1 MSAALLPDHGV
12 RASSREGRGRTPPG
26 SRCSRP
32 SAAFTV
38 GLPGTLSQIIGD
50 VLSRSLRLVTTGV
63 FIGIVGALVMARTL
77 ESMLYDVAP
86 YDPMTLVVV
95 TLILGATTLLA
106 SLGPARRASRVDPMQ
121 TLRSE

>member
-1 MSAALLPDHGV
+1 MTAGV
-12 RASSREGRGRTPPG
+12 
-26 SRCSRP
+26 
-32 SAAFTV
+32 
-38 GLPGTLSQIIGD
+38 LIGM
-50 VLSRSLRLVTTGV
+50 
-63 FIGIVGALVMARTL
+63 VGAPVAARAL

-95 TLILGATTLLA
+95 TLILGTTTLLA